1 MPTPSTLSAVAKSVD
16 MADAAPRAWEPS
28 SGCAEWLEVDANRI
42 RHIRGGASDA
52 ARGTHQIQNGRFTIT
67 YRVNHAAHRVTGFGI
82 VLGVADMTG
91 AAWETP
97 PPGGPATAK
106 HKPIKPTVAWGVC
119 PSSGKVIQTHNAN
132 IGCYGGAQQL
142 GWSLID
148 RHMGK
153 PIAGTTITV
162 ECDIPAHPTVEDAAI
177 ARRNFSS
184 RLHPLDAERA
194 FPLHMQSMKSRSVQ
208 HLTSPVVRPSSLA
221 FRINGS
227 ELLRTNVQL
236 PAGGVYPWVL
246 LTSDGDDVT
255 LVSVT
260 AHDAGD

>member
-1 MPTPSTLSAVAKSVD
+1 MSQPMTIMIDLDGVISTEERVFDRPLAKPID
-16 MADAAPRAWEPS
+16 GAREALQRLKDA
-28 SGCAEWLEVDANRI
+28 GHTVVVYT
-42 RHIRGGASDA
+42 
-52 ARGTHQIQNGRFTIT
+52 ARGWPE
-67 YRVNHAAHRVTGFGI
+67 YKVT
-82 VLGVADMTG
+82 
-91 AAWETP
+91 
-97 PPGGPATAK
+97 K
-106 HKPIKPTVAWGVC
+106 HWLDQHGMAYDAI
-119 PSSGKVIQTHNAN
+119 
-132 IGCYGGAQQL
+132 
-142 GWSLID
+142 
-148 RHMGK
+148 HMGK